1 MEGIC
6 HLKDFLHV
14 HNLPQT
20 VQSIYLRQEPG
31 ARLRISAPEVSV
43 IINRVSKGGA
53 LFNKSIYREIQVQ
66 DALRGEAKRLKTV

>member
-20 VQSIYLRQEPG
+20 VLSTHLRQEPG
-31 ARLRISAPEVSV
+31 ARLRISAQEMSAT
-43 IINRVSKGGA
+43 INRVSKGGA

-66 DALRGEAKRLKTV
+66 DCL